1 LEKLQAV
8 KLIPRALLSAVEL
21 KMHTMLESISSELGS
36 KIASGVERLGNI
48 ASAVNTMSYVG
59 WHWFLSTP

>member
-1 LEKLQAV
+1 
-8 KLIPRALLSAVEL
+8 
-21 KMHTMLESISSELGS
+21 LESISSELRS